1 MRVLTQ
7 ELFFGL
13 VGGLGFFLFGL
24 SLMGRGFQRIAG
36 DKIRRMLESTQNI
49 VVAVLVGLL
58 LTVVLQ
64 DGGAAMVLVLGL
76 LGSGIIRFK
85 QAISLMLGI
94 NLGISLIVQVI
105 TFRLDNYPLLAVGLG
120 FLLYS
125 SATRRL
131 TRYLGQTILG
141 FGLVFTGLNIFT
153 SVMEPLTGN
162 ILVRGAI
169 LRFSDRPVVGY
180 LIGAFASSLVQ
191 SNTAAISLLQTLARQ
206 PVVEEGLRVAFL
218 PLSTALPF
226 VFGTNLGVCT
236 TATFVS
242 LKSGAQARR
251 AVLAQ
256 WLFNLITFALV
267 LLFFTPF
274 SNLVSLVTNMIWRFG
289 EWVRE
294 LLFLSPPSFIPQGA
308 EVISRQIAI
317 GHTLFNLLL
326 AVVWLPL
333 LKPINKLMKRFF
345 NGNGNGNGKEDTQTQ
360 YLNYDML
367 HNPSV
372 ALRLASKEILRMADL
387 TMDMLNL
394 AQTAFVK
401 GNLSSVHEVQRKE
414 ELVDDL
420 QERITLYLSTLLSR
434 SLPNPAES
442 QYLAGLMHVVNDVE
456 RIADHANNI
465 AESAEAKI
473 EEKLPFSEL
482 AVNELILLYG
492 KVESM
497 CKKALTALANDDY
510 AVAKQVLER
519 EEVID
524 KLQEEMRQNHINRLN
539 QGKCWPGSG
548 IIYVEI
554 TTNLERVADHATNI
568 AQMVLKAKEDS

>member
-1 MRVLTQ
+1 MKVLTQ

-36 DKIRRMLESTQNI
+36 DKIRRVLESTQNI
-49 VVAVLVGLL
+49 VIAVLAGLL
-58 LTVVLQ
+58 LTIILQ

-76 LGSGIIRFK
+76 LGSGLIHFK
-85 QAISLMLGI
+85 QAISLMFGI

-105 TFRLDNYPLLAVGLG
+105 TFRLENYPLLAVGLG
-120 FLLYS
+120 FILYS
-125 SATRRL
+125 SAKRRL
-131 TRYLGQTILG
+131 TRYLGQTVLG

-153 SVMEPLTGN
+153 SVLKPLADN
-162 ILVRGAI
+162 LLVRGAI
-169 LRFSDRPVVGY
+169 LQFADQPVIGY
-180 LIGAFASSLVQ
+180 ALGALVSSLLQ
-191 SNTAAISLLQTLARQ
+191 SNAAAISLLQTLAGQ
-206 PVVEEGLRVAFL
+206 PVIEGGLRTAFL
-218 PLSTALPF
+218 PLSTTLPF
-226 VFGTNLGVCT
+226 VFGTNLGVC
-236 TATFVS
+236 ATGAFVS
-242 LKSGAQARR
+242 IKSGVQAKR
-251 AVLAQ
+251 AILAQ
-256 WLFNLITFALV
+256 WLINLTTFALV
-267 LLFFTPF
+267 LLIFAPF
-274 SNLVSLVTNMIWRFG
+274 RDLVGFMTNILWRFG
-289 EWVRE
+289 EWVSE
-294 LLFLSPPSFIPQGA
+294 LLFLSPPRIFPQGA
-308 EVISRQIAI
+308 EVISRQIAVA
-317 GHTLFNLLL
+317 HTLYNLLL
-326 AVVWLPL
+326 TVLWLPFL
-333 LKPINKLMKRFF
+333 NPVSKLMNRFF
-345 NGNGNGNGKEDTQTQ
+345 KGNGNGTKDTGTQ
-360 YLNYDML
+360 FLNYNML

-387 TMDMLNL
+387 TMDMLSL

-401 GNLSSVHEVQRKE
+401 GSLSSVHEVRRKE

-420 QERITLYLSTLLSR
+420 QNKITLYLSTLLSR
-434 SLPNPAES
+434 SLLNPVES

-482 AVNELILLYG
+482 AVNELTLLYG
-492 KVESM
+492 KVEDI
-497 CKKALTALANDDY
+497 CKRALTALEENNY
-510 AVAKQVLER
+510 EVAKQVLER

-568 AQMVLKAKEDS
+568 AQVILKAKEVS